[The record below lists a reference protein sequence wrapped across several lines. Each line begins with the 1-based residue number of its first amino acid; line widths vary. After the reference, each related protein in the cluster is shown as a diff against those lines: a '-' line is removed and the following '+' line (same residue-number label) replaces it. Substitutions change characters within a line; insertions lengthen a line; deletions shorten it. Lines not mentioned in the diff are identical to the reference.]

1 MGLKDLFKTEKVAVK
16 QRVAKRASI
25 VPTHEIPEWIHQ
37 TVSATGV
44 ELRAFERE
52 RKPGS
57 LDEAILNAET
67 TLSLLRVLK
76 ERVEEP

>member
-1 MGLKDLFKTEKVAVK
+1 MGIRDLFTKPPVKVSE
-16 QRVAKRASI
+16 RVAKRARI

-44 ELRAFERE
+44 NLRAFERE
-52 RKPGS
+52 RKEGS
-57 LDEAILNAET
+57 IDEAIMHAET